1 MIQNRIFFA
10 DLAAALAE
18 GWRLANATRAL
29 GIAYSLIFVLA
40 GGAIIGGL
48 LATGRAPF
56 VIAAAGAFMLVGP
69 ILLAGFFGIARAFEE
84 GRPLRF
90 GVIVAGFREAS
101 PALAVLALIC
111 GLLFMIFI
119 TDAAILYAYMLG
131 DTPVWLSD
139 LIPVAAG
146 VGSFV
151 KWAGLSGFVVAFML
165 FAISAFSIPLLCERR
180 AGLVMAVVLSVRTVF
195 GNFRLAMALAF
206 LLSTVIMASV
216 LLLPVLLL
224 TLPWLAYAGRALYRR
239 ALPND

>member
-1 MIQNRIFFA
+1 MIPNRIFLA
-10 DLAAALAE
+10 DLSAALTD
-18 GWRLANATRAL
+18 GWRLASATRVV
-29 GIAYSLIFVLA
+29 GIAYSLVFVLA

-48 LATGRAPF
+48 LLTGRAPF

-84 GRPLRF
+84 GRPLRLVA
-90 GVIVAGFREAS
+90 VIAGFREAS

-146 VGSFV
+146 VGSFI
-151 KWAGLSGFVVAFML
+151 KWAGFSGFVVAFML

-180 AGLVMAVVLSVRTVF
+180 VGLVMAVVVSVRTVF
-195 GNFRLAMALAF
+195 ANFGLAMAWAF
-206 LLSTVIMASV
+206 LLATVIIGSV
-216 LLLPVLLL
+216 LLLPVLPL

>member
-1 MIQNRIFFA
+1 MMQNRIDFA
-10 DLAAALAE
+10 DLINALAE

-29 GIAYSLIFVLA
+29 SIAYSLVFVVA
-40 GGAIIGGL
+40 GGVIIGGL

-56 VIAAAGAFMLVGP
+56 IIAAAGAFMLVGP

-84 GRPLRF
+84 QQPLRP
-90 GVIVAGFREAS
+90 GAIVAGFREAS
-101 PALAVLALIC
+101 PVLAVLALIC

-146 VGSFV
+146 VGSFM
-151 KWAGLSGFVVAFML
+151 KWAGVSGFFVAFML

-180 AGLVMAVVLSVRTVF
+180 AGLVMAVVVSVRTVF
-195 GNFRLAMALAF
+195 ANFRLAMSWAF
-206 LLSTVIMASV
+206 LMSTVIIGSV
-216 LLLPVLLL
+216 LLLPLLLL
-224 TLPWLAYAGRALYRR
+224 TLPWLAYAGLALYRR
-239 ALPND
+239 VLPND